1 MYLLERFL
9 CVFTYTAVLLLV
21 CFLIIKMP
29 KKKIGKILLFYTV
42 ALSVMGFLYVPAS
55 GADLYRIIPVMHI
68 YKEWNL
74 EDIFYHFFD
83 TTTPV
88 AMLYYCII
96 GKFNIDGLLPAIT
109 AFITY
114 SNVFYIFKNSIKRK
128 EDISKKNIVL
138 ALLFVMSTGFFIETI
153 SNIRTILA
161 FSIIIRCIYNE
172 IINKKSIT
180 RYIPLYIVASLIH
193 SSAIVITIIRI
204 FFYIFIE
211 KRDDKYLFIKK
222 ITFVLAIVVIYF
234 CFGDFFVIKMFEK
247 ATKYFTTEEGYFW
260 IWDCIKTF
268 ILLFEIII
276 ITRYYKKYI
285 KKKNKEYEI
294 PINNLVNFSILVT
307 LIILLVN
314 FQEFNTFFRFTYFNI
329 MINIPI
335 IINILAIKEDKKLQ
349 FIIFILSLASLGI
362 AVTRGTLSSLKFF

>member
-9 CVFTYTAVLLLV
+9 GVFTYTAILLLV

-68 YKEWNL
+68 YKEWDFEGIL
-74 EDIFYHFFD
+74 HHFFD
-83 TTTPV
+83 TTTPM
-88 AMLYYCII
+88 AMLYYSII

-114 SNVFYIFKNSIKRK
+114 SNVFYIFKDSIKRK
-128 EDISKKNIVL
+128 EDVSKKNIVL
-138 ALLFVMSTGFFIETI
+138 ALFFVMSTGFFIETI

-161 FSIIIRCIYNE
+161 FSIIIRCVYNE
-172 IINKKSIT
+172 IVNKKSII

-204 FFYIFIE
+204 IFYIFIE
-211 KRDDKYLFIKK
+211 KREDKYLFIKK
-222 ITFVLAIVVIYF
+222 IIFVLSIVVIYF
-234 CFGDFFVIKMFEK
+234 YFGDFFVTKMFEK
-247 ATKYFTTEEGYFW
+247 ATKYFTTEDGYFL

-276 ITRYYKKYI
+276 LTRYYKKYI
-285 KKKNKEYEI
+285 KKNNKEFEVS
-294 PINNLVNFSILVT
+294 INNLVNFSILMT

-335 IINILAIKEDKKLQ
+335 IINILAIKEDKKLE